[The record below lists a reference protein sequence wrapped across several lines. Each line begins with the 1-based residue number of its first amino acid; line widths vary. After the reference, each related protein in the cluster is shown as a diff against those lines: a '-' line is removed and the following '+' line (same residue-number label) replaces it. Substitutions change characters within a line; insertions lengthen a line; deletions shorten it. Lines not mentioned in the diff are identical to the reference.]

1 LSTTK
6 RLIAAADQE
15 PEAFHIPLPPSLDP
29 WYRAPDGFNW
39 WDYPPGTV
47 LKIRR
52 APLLNYTV
60 GNAMAAY
67 QILYRSTD
75 SQYNAAWDVTTLFI
89 PWWQYRCSAT
99 TAHLCQF
106 AVHYL
111 FNVAHFLECHA
122 RVEPRRPR
130 RSIFSPRCTTRMARP
145 KGEKID

>member
-1 LSTTK
+1 MASLFIVLLAWSAFTFAAEQLSTTK
-6 RLIAAADQE
+6 QLIAAADQE
-15 PEAFHIPLPPSLDP
+15 PEAFHIPLPPSLDL

-39 WDYPPGTV
+39 WNYPPGTV

-106 AVHYL
+106 AVHYSTYSTSL
-111 FNVAHFLECHA
+111 ISSYGAW
-122 RVEPRRPR
+122 
-130 RSIFSPRCTTRMARP
+130 
-145 KGEKID
+145 D